1 MSITGS
7 RLKSLRTKMNVS
19 QADVANAIGISRTA
33 YVKYETGASKP
44 VRKLHELAKYF
55 NVSADYLLG
64 NDAASKAS
72 EPELAEDETKL
83 VADYRWLDADG
94 KNLVLNMIRR
104 LRGVPVVN
112 DVSKHNS
119 DNGSNYGIVGGNFN
133 SQVTIS

>member
-1 MSITGS
+1 MTTTGF
-7 RLKSLRTKMNVS
+7 RLKQLRETRGWS
-19 QADVANAIGISRTA
+19 QADVAKRIGVGRTT
-33 YVKYETGASKP
+33 YLKYETGAGKP
-44 VRKLHELAKYF
+44 VRKLHELAKLF
-55 NVSADYLLG
+55 NVSYDYLLG

-119 DNGSNYGIVGGNFN
+119 DNGSNYGVVGGNFN
-133 SQVTIS
+133 SQVTIN